1 LKRIQKQQAR
11 FPRKTNR
18 PFVGK
23 PHTGFEF
30 SLLDEPLLLFGHD
43 VGDTSPKRGL
53 AAAGPAG
60 LGSSQHP
67 SHILVGLVGTGHTQE
82 KAKDFLNLC
91 KGPILGSE
99 TSPRQVPGFPGV
111 SHDSVFKTDLEP
123 IESHLGRITTSDLQ
137 SVIANPD
144 PVDGFKNAVEMLTG
158 KVQLLCENDSPP
170 DVIVCALPTELV
182 DYCQDAGKKIVATAS
197 PKDKLFAKLLKIEK
211 DKGQKHL
218 LGGLFQDTSEPS
230 DFVGRNLRRALKA
243 RTMKWQRPIQIGLET
258 SLFSERSQPTATK
271 AWNLCVALYYKA
283 GGALPWKAEGL
294 NPETCF
300 IGVSF
305 YRHLLE
311 DSFEMHTSLAQVFTG
326 EGDAFVLRG
335 HKFQWN
341 QKKTPHLDEAGAESL
356 LQLVLS
362 KYGELKGG
370 VPRRIVVH
378 KTSKFY
384 ENELAG
390 FRKGLKTVKEYDLLS
405 IQQTGVRFFRVGAYP
420 PLRGTLCE
428 VNRKSHFLYT
438 MGYMPDL
445 GTYPRGYVP
454 EPWQLIDHH
463 GDNTPRKLFK
473 EIMSLT
479 KMNYNNAD
487 IADGEPITL
496 KFARK
501 VGEILSYIPEN
512 ELPHPSYRFYM

>member
-1 LKRIQKQQAR
+1 MKKIQKTGTTSKR
-11 FPRKTNR
+11 SIKPFIGKTN
-18 PFVGK
+18 
-23 PHTGFEF
+23 TGFEF
-30 SLLDEPLLLFGHD
+30 TLLDEPLLLFAND
-43 VGDTSPKRGL
+43 AGDTSPKRGL
-53 AAAGPAG
+53 TTAGPAG
-60 LGSSQHP
+60 IGSNQHP
-67 SHILVGLVGTGHTQE
+67 SRILVGLIGTGHTQE
-82 KAKDFLNLC
+82 KAKDFLTKC
-91 KGPILGSE
+91 KSPIEGSL
-99 TSPRQVPGFPGV
+99 TSPRQVPVFPGIAR
-111 SHDSVFKTDLEP
+111 DSVFRTELE
-123 IESHLGRITTSDLQ
+123 SLDSYLGMITASELQ
-137 SVIANPD
+137 SVVSNPN
-144 PVDGFKNAVEMLTG
+144 PVEGFKNAVDMLTG
-158 KVQLLCENDSPP
+158 KVQLLAESDSPP
-170 DVIVCALPTELV
+170 DVIVCALPAELV
-182 DYCQDAGKKIVATAS
+182 DYCQEAGKKIVSTAA

-211 DKGQKHL
+211 EKGQKHL
-218 LGGLFQDTSEPS
+218 LQGLFEDVSEPS

-243 RTMKWQRPIQIGLET
+243 RTMKWQTPIQIALET
-258 SLFSERSQPTATK
+258 SLFSERSQPPATK

-300 IGVSF
+300 IGISF

-311 DSFEMHTSLAQVFTG
+311 DSFKMHTSLAQVFTG
-326 EGDAFVLRG
+326 EGEAFVLRG
-335 HKFQWN
+335 HKFQWD
-341 QKKTPHLDEAGAESL
+341 QKKTPHLNEDGAEHL
-356 LQLVLS
+356 IDLVLS

-384 ENELAG
+384 QDELSG
-390 FRKGLKTVKEYDLLS
+390 FRKGLKGVKEHDFLS
-405 IQQTGVRFFRVGAYP
+405 IQQMGVRFFRVGAYP
-420 PLRGTLCE
+420 PLRGTVCE

-454 EPWQLIDHH
+454 EPWELIDHY

-473 EIMSLT
+473 EIMALT

-512 ELPHPSYRFYM
+512 EVPHPSYRFYM